1 MNPTNNAMS
10 IWNPVTSTPSP
21 SSLLTSLFG
30 PQAVDVFQPQLQ
42 PQPQPAF
49 DFQEALRQTASYP
62 PMPSAQID
70 FSYND
75 ILPPKSPDIRW
86 ANGFNWNGHDLAT
99 LQEKERLS
107 RDVGSSESTPISLN
121 SDTAFNSTF
130 ALVQPEYRDR
140 PEHPSYLYQLQV
152 LEQPDQLAQFFPS
165 LEQRHQV
172 SSCLFIVTYVQF
184 RHFFH
189 KTSESLLVVPTSQ
202 STNPFLCHFSHLAL
216 GAPAGQSIAHDAF
229 RLALLSLA
237 SVDFGIKMDQS
248 GPSMGDNAMYATSDE
263 QRSESFKR
271 LRACSVAGIFKE
283 DPNDVDLGIATVV
296 ALNIRDVSLFL
307 AVKWNELIFS
317 G

>member
-1 MNPTNNAMS
+1 MSIPDLSSTNLDYFAQLQNTQPAFNMNPTNNAMS
-10 IWNPVTSTPSP
+10 VWNPVTSTPSP
-21 SSLLTSLFG
+21 SSLLASLFG
-30 PQAVDVFQPQLQ
+30 SQAADVFQPQPQIQSQ
-42 PQPQPAF
+42 PTF

-62 PMPSAQID
+62 PMSNAQMN

-99 LQEKERLS
+99 LQERERLS

-172 SSCLFIVTYVQF
+172 SFCILY
-184 RHFFH
+184 RY
-189 KTSESLLVVPTSQ
+189 L
-202 STNPFLCHFSHLAL
+202 
-216 GAPAGQSIAHDAF
+216 
-229 RLALLSLA
+229 
-237 SVDFGIKMDQS
+237 
-248 GPSMGDNAMYATSDE
+248 
-263 QRSESFKR
+263 
-271 LRACSVAGIFKE
+271 
-283 DPNDVDLGIATVV
+283 
-296 ALNIRDVSLFL
+296 
-307 AVKWNELIFS
+307 
-317 G
+317 